1 MRKRIVSVF
10 AVLLVCSLVLPV
22 AQAVSQ
28 RIGGSPRLSF
38 NGTTATCYVT
48 CYGKSGSD
56 TVDATLTLYQGST
69 YVDSWSDSG
78 KYYVT
83 LSGEHKVQSGK
94 SYKLTLEYSI
104 NGVKQPSTSASAVCP

>member
-22 AQAVSQ
+22 AQAVSP

-69 YVDSWSDSG
+69 YVDSWSEEDG
-78 KYYVT
+78 PKDT
-83 LSGEHKVQSGK
+83 ADRENGEIYIEGS
-94 SYKLTLEYSI
+94 ERM
-104 NGVKQPSTSASAVCP
+104 AV